1 MAESILP
8 RDHWPLDSAVLFSSQ
23 VSFSLY
29 WRVPVSLSFLL
40 QLLGLIPIICFV
52 LLLYQGA
59 SVVLVPLVLTGE
71 GQ

>member
-8 RDHWPLDSAVLFSSQ
+8 RDHWPLDSAVLFPSQ

-29 WRVPVSLSFLL
+29 WRVAVSLSFLL

-59 SVVLVPLVLTGE
+59 SVLLVPLVLTGE